1 MANSIDDYLTFEKRK
16 KIKNLLVK
24 SIKDNDLGRRVLKLY
39 SKRSLIYKRYD
50 ENILL
55 NNKLKLFI
63 KEQDNYLGG
72 LAESILTY
80 REREMQLPQSIFEYK
95 RPFGG
100 AFLINER
107 SQGSFKRFSANDA
120 GSYQLHIGKK
130 AGLNQIRLDKN
141 TCRFQKRIV

>member
-1 MANSIDDYLTFEKRK
+1 MVTSIDDYLTFEKRK
-16 KIKNLLVK
+16 KIKNLLIK
-24 SIKDNDLGRRVLKLY
+24 SIIDNDLGRRVLKLY

-100 AFLINER
+100 AFLINEK
-107 SQGSFKRFSANDA
+107 SQGSFKRFSAKDA

-130 AGLNQIRLDKN
+130 AGLNQIKLDKN
-141 TCRFQKRIV
+141 ACRYQRRIN

>member
-1 MANSIDDYLTFEKRK
+1 MKKK
-16 KIKNLLVK
+16 KIKNLLIK

-100 AFLINER
+100 AFLINEK
-107 SQGSFKRFSANDA
+107 SQGSFKRFSAKDA

-130 AGLNQIRLDKN
+130 AGLNQIKLDKN
-141 TCRFQKRIV
+141 ACRYQRRIN

>member
-1 MANSIDDYLTFEKRK
+1 MVTSIDDYLTFEKRK

-107 SQGSFKRFSANDA
+107 SQGSFKRFSAKDA

-141 TCRFQKRIV
+141 TCKYQKRIN

>member
-1 MANSIDDYLTFEKRK
+1 MVTSIDDYLTFEKRK
-16 KIKNLLVK
+16 KIKNLLIK

-100 AFLINER
+100 AFLINEK
-107 SQGSFKRFSANDA
+107 SQGSFKRFSAKDA

-130 AGLNQIRLDKN
+130 AGLNQIKLDKN
-141 TCRFQKRIV
+141 ACRYQRRIN